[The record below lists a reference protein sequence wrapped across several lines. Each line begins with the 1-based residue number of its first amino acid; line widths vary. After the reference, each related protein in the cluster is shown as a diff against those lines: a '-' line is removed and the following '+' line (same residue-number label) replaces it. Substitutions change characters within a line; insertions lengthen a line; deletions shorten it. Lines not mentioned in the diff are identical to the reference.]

1 MQCGQGKPFTVT
13 STNSKMGSVA
23 VRSYEKGGVVTKP
36 TLKDDKNDTGV
47 TTYDKLPRGQ
57 KEEIDNRRRAAVK
70 AAEDKPKRRMGDAV
84 ADIAAL
90 SPFAPR
96 DSGGA
101 QNSYSASRQKAID
114 VAKDRAEY
122 KDLKSGPTKLFKVPK
137 GTPGMSIDEMSS
149 LRAFQIED

>member
-90 SPFAPR
+90 SPIVAVHKIATAQAVKRQLMLQKIAP
-96 DSGGA
+96 S
-101 QNSYSASRQKAID
+101 
-114 VAKDRAEY
+114 
-122 KDLKSGPTKLFKVPK
+122 TK
-137 GTPGMSIDEMSS
+137 T
-149 LRAFQIED
+149 

>member
-1 MQCGQGKPFTVT
+1 M
-13 STNSKMGSVA
+13 A
-23 VRSYEKGGVVTKP
+23 ER
-36 TLKDDKNDTGV
+36 DKNDTGV

-70 AAEDKPKRRMGDAV
+70 AAESMPKRRMGDVV

-101 QNSYSASRQKAID
+101 QNRYSAGRQEAID
-114 VAKDRAEY
+114 AAKNRAEY
-122 KDLKSGPTKLFKVPK
+122 KDLKSGPIKLFAMPE
-137 GTPGMSIDEMSS
+137 GTPGMSMDERAALRESKIEKYAKGGKVSS
-149 LRAFQIED
+149 ASKRADGCAQRGKTKGRMV